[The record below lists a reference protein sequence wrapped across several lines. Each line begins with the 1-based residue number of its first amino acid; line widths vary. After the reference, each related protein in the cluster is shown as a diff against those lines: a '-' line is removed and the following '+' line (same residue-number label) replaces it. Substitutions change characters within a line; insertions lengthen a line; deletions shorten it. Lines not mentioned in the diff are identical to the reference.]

1 MSGTRTTAKLEE
13 LDGWLREPEGE
24 RLEFK
29 EAKANFHF
37 ETLAK
42 YCAALSNEGSGKM
55 ILGVTDKR
63 PRRVVGSAAF
73 AEPGRTVAGLI
84 GKLGIQITSEEIRHA
99 NGRVLVFHV
108 PSRPVGVPIQYDG
121 VYWSRAGDEL
131 RPISPDRLR
140 RIFEESGPDFSAEFH
155 PEARIDDLDPALA
168 ARFRDMWMRKSGNA
182 ALARVSVRQLLEDAE
197 LMAGGKITRAA
208 LVLLG
213 TRAALG
219 KYLAQ
224 AELVFEYRSSEASIP
239 FQQRIEFRSGFL
251 GYLDELWNT
260 INLRNEVLHYRE
272 GFFVGDIPA
281 FNEAVVRE
289 AFLNALAHRDYR
301 LPGSIFIRQFPR
313 RMEIVSPGGFPPGI
327 NSVNLLWRQSP
338 RNRRIADACAK
349 CGLVERS
356 GQGANRM
363 FEESIKEGKPRPDFT
378 GTDDYQVEVTLRGE
392 IQNPAFLGFLQ
403 KIGAEHLA
411 TFSTR
416 DILVLDAI
424 QREER
429 LPEDLKE
436 RLPQLLDQGIVER
449 IGRGGGARFIL
460 SRKFHSFLGQEG
472 AYTRRKGLD
481 RETNKALLVR
491 HLTGVKGSG
500 AAFTELQQVLPALSR
515 RQIQG
520 LLEDLRR
527 AGKVVLEG
535 KRRYALWRLAVER
548 QESARKEKDGA

>member
-1 MSGTRTTAKLEE
+1 VSATLEE
-13 LDGWLREPEGE
+13 LDVWLSEPESE

-29 EAKANFHF
+29 EAKSNFHF

-42 YCAALSNEGSGKM
+42 YCAALANEGGGKI
-55 ILGVTDKR
+55 ILGVTDGR

-73 AEPGRTVAGLI
+73 EEPGRTVAGLI
-84 GKLGIQITSEEIRHA
+84 HRLGIQVTFEEIHHA

-108 PSRPVGVPIQYDG
+108 PPRPVGVPIQYDG
-121 VYWSRAGDEL
+121 VFWSRVGDEL

-140 RIFEESGPDFSAEFH
+140 RVFQESGPDFSAEPH
-155 PEARIDDLDPALA
+155 PDAALDDLDPALVE
-168 ARFRDMWMRKSGNA
+168 RFREMWMRKSGNA
-182 ALARVSVRQLLEDAE
+182 ALASMTTRQLLEDAE
-197 LMAGGKITRAA
+197 LLAGDKVTHAA

-213 TRAALG
+213 TRPALG
-219 KYLAQ
+219 RRLAQ

-289 AFLNALAHRDYR
+289 AVLNALAHRDYR
-301 LPGSIFIRQFPR
+301 LPGSIFVRQFPR
-313 RMEIVSPGGFPPGI
+313 RLEIVSPGGFPPGI
-327 NSVNLLWRQSP
+327 TAANLLWRQSP

-378 GTDDYQVEVTLRGE
+378 GTDDYQVELTLRGE
-392 IQNPAFLGFLQ
+392 IRNPAFLGFLQ
-403 KIGAEHLA
+403 KVGAERLA
-411 TFSTR
+411 TFGTR

-424 QREER
+424 QREEP
-429 LPEDLKE
+429 LGEDLKE
-436 RLPQLLDQGIVER
+436 HLPRLLDEGIVER
-449 IGRGGGARFIL
+449 IGRGRGSRLIL
-460 SRKFHSFLGQEG
+460 SRGLYDFMGKGG

-481 RETNKALLVR
+481 RETNKALLLKHIQVSDDR
-491 HLTGVKGSG
+491 G
-500 AAFTELQQVLPALSR
+500 ASMKEFEDVLPALSR
-515 RQIQG
+515 RQIKVLIQ
-520 LLEDLRR
+520 ELRN
-527 AGKVVLEG
+527 EG
-535 KRRYALWRLAVER
+535 KIRSEGARRVAKWHPGTAGGFGHGR
-548 QESARKEKDGA
+548 

>member
-1 MSGTRTTAKLEE
+1 MSATLKE
-13 LDGWLREPEGE
+13 LDAWLSEPEAE

-29 EAKANFHF
+29 EAKSNFHF
-37 ETLAK
+37 ETLAR
-42 YCAALSNEGSGKM
+42 YCAALANEGGGK
-55 ILGVTDKR
+55 IIFGVTDRR
-63 PRRVVGSAAF
+63 PRRVVGSTVY
-73 AEPGRTVAGLI
+73 AEPGRTAASLI
-84 GKLGIQITSEEIRHA
+84 NRLGIQVTSEEIHHA

-108 PSRPVGVPIQYDG
+108 PPRPVGVPIQCNG
-121 VYWSRAGDEL
+121 VFWSRAGDEL
-131 RPISPDRLR
+131 RPLSPDRLR
-140 RIFEESGPDFSAEFH
+140 RVFQESGPDFSAELH
-155 PEARIDDLDPALA
+155 PDAGLGDLDPALVE
-168 ARFRDMWMRKSGNA
+168 RFREMWMRKSGNA
-182 ALARVSVRQLLEDAE
+182 ALASITPRQLLEDAE
-197 LMAGGKITRAA
+197 LLAEGKATHAA

-213 TRAALG
+213 TRPALG
-219 KYLAQ
+219 RRLAQ

-251 GYLDELWNT
+251 GYLDQLWNI
-260 INLRNEVLHYRE
+260 INLRNEVLQYRE

-289 AFLNALAHRDYR
+289 AVLNALAHRDYR
-301 LPGSIFIRQFPR
+301 LPGSIFVRQFPR

-327 NSVNLLWRQSP
+327 NAANLLWRQSP

-378 GTDDYQVEVTLRGE
+378 GTDDYQVELTLRGE

-403 KIGAEHLA
+403 KIGAERLA
-411 TFSTR
+411 AFGTR
-416 DILVLDAI
+416 DILVLDAV
-424 QREER
+424 QREEP
-429 LPEDLKE
+429 LAEDLKE
-436 RLPQLLDQGIVER
+436 HLPHLLDEGIVER
-449 IGRGGGARFIL
+449 IGRGRGSRLIL
-460 SRKFHSFLGQEG
+460 SRGLYDFMGESG

-481 RETNKALLVR
+481 RETNKALLLR
-491 HLTGVKGSG
+491 HLNGAGARG

-520 LLEDLRR
+520 LLEHLRD

-535 KRRYALWRLAVER
+535 KRRYARRRIAGER
-548 QESARKEKDGA
+548 QDQTRPGEDGA

>member
-1 MSGTRTTAKLEE
+1 VSATLEE
-13 LDGWLREPEGE
+13 LDVWLSEPESE

-29 EAKANFHF
+29 EAKSNFHF

-42 YCAALSNEGSGKM
+42 YCAALANEGGGK
-55 ILGVTDKR
+55 IIFGVTDRR
-63 PRRVVGSAAF
+63 PRRVVGSVAF
-73 AEPGRTVAGLI
+73 EKPGRTAASLI
-84 GKLGIQITSEEIRHA
+84 HGLGIQVTFEEIHHA

-108 PSRPVGVPIQYDG
+108 PPRPVGVPIQYDG
-121 VYWSRAGDEL
+121 VFWSRAGDEL

-140 RIFEESGPDFSAEFH
+140 RVFQESGPDFSAEPH
-155 PEARIDDLDPALA
+155 PDASLDDLDPALVE
-168 ARFRDMWMRKSGNA
+168 RFREMWIRKSGNA
-182 ALARVSVRQLLEDAE
+182 ALASMTTRQLLEDAE
-197 LMAGGKITRAA
+197 LLAGDKVTHAA

-213 TRAALG
+213 TRPALG
-219 KYLAQ
+219 RRLAQ

-260 INLRNEVLHYRE
+260 INLRNDVLHYRE

-281 FNEAVVRE
+281 FNESVVRE
-289 AFLNALAHRDYR
+289 AVLNALAHRDYR
-301 LPGSIFIRQFPR
+301 LPGSIFVRQFPR
-313 RMEIVSPGGFPPGI
+313 RLEIVSPGGFPPGI
-327 NSVNLLWRQSP
+327 TAANLLWRQSP

-363 FEESIKEGKPRPDFT
+363 FEESIKEGKPKPDFT
-378 GTDDYQVEVTLRGE
+378 GTDDYQVELTLRGE

-403 KIGAEHLA
+403 KVGAERLS
-411 TFSTR
+411 TFGTR

-424 QREER
+424 QREEP
-429 LPEDLKE
+429 LGEDLKE
-436 RLPQLLDQGIVER
+436 HLPHLLDEGIVER
-449 IGRGGGARFIL
+449 IGRGRGSRLIL
-460 SRKFHSFLGQEG
+460 SRGLYDFMGKSG

-481 RETNKALLVR
+481 RETNKALLLR
-491 HLTGVKGSG
+491 HLSGAGASG

-520 LLEDLRR
+520 LLEDLRVE
-527 AGKVVLEG
+527 GKVVLEG
-535 KRRYALWRLAVER
+535 KRRYALWRIAGER
-548 QESARKEKDGA
+548 QDLTRQEENGA

>member
-1 MSGTRTTAKLEE
+1 MSATLDE
-13 LDGWLREPEGE
+13 LDTWLSEPEAE

-42 YCAALSNEGSGKM
+42 YCAALANEGGGK
-55 ILGVTDKR
+55 IIFGVTDRR
-63 PRRVVGSAAF
+63 PRQVVGSTAF

-84 GKLGIQITSEEIRHA
+84 SRLGLQITSEEILHA

-108 PSRPVGVPIQYDG
+108 PPRPVGVPIQYDG
-121 VYWSRAGDEL
+121 VFWSRAGDEL
-131 RPISPDRLR
+131 RPLSPDRLR
-140 RIFEESGPDFSAEFH
+140 RIFHESGPDFSAELH
-155 PEARIDDLDPALA
+155 PDANLDDLDPALVD
-168 ARFRDMWMRKSGNA
+168 RFREMWMRKSGNA
-182 ALARVSVRQLLEDAE
+182 ALAAITTRQLLEDAE
-197 LMAGGKITRAA
+197 LMAGGKVTHAA

-213 TRAALG
+213 TRPALG
-219 KYLAQ
+219 RCLAQ
-224 AELVFEYRSSEASIP
+224 AELVFEYRSNEASIP

-289 AFLNALAHRDYR
+289 GVLNALAHRDYR
-301 LPGSIFIRQFPR
+301 LPGSIFVRQFPR
-313 RMEIVSPGGFPPGI
+313 RLEIVSPGGFPPGI
-327 NSVNLLWRQSP
+327 NAANLLWRQSP

-363 FEESIKEGKPRPDFT
+363 FEESIKEGKPRPDFA
-378 GTDDYQVEVTLRGE
+378 GTDDYQVELILRGE

-403 KIGAEHLA
+403 KIGAERLA
-411 TFSTR
+411 TFGTR

-424 QREER
+424 QREEP
-429 LPEDLKE
+429 LQEDLKE
-436 RLPQLLDQGIVER
+436 RLPHLLDLGIIER
-449 IGRGGGARFIL
+449 IGRGRGSHLIL
-460 SRKFHSFLGQEG
+460 SRKFHSFLGHHG

-481 RETNKALLVR
+481 RETNKALLLKHMEER
-491 HLTGVKGSG
+491 REEG
-500 AAFTELQQVLPALSR
+500 AAMKEFEEVLPALSR
-515 RQIQG
+515 RQILS
-520 LLEDLRR
+520 LLQQLR
-527 AGKVVLEG
+527 AEG
-535 KRRYALWRLAVER
+535 RIHPEGERRGAHWKPGAE
-548 QESARKEKDGA
+548 EKL